1 MRLVLR
7 VRTAIPPY
15 LTPYSYPHQ
24 LAGAKESAK
33 TNAAKAAAYR
43 AASSGEEIMS
53 ELISNVTPSKEN
65 APSMHERDNEHDL
78 VTPFMDL
85 LFNVYVDFPQAICLA
100 KARIKVI
107 SSIFILLLDI

>member
-53 ELISNVTPSKEN
+53 ELISNVQTRSVR
-65 APSMHERDNEHDL
+65 APAVFEDPREKRQVL
-78 VTPFMDL
+78 VDE
-85 LFNVYVDFPQAICLA
+85 AIRKAFLA
-100 KARIKVI
+100 RAAAA
-107 SSIFILLLDI
+107 SAAA